1 MNEGMLRDELARGQQ
16 AASLLQNDLLIEC
29 FTEIEKR
36 YMESWR
42 ATDPS
47 DAARREYLYRLF
59 TALSDLKG
67 HISQI
72 AETGE
77 LAKRQLEDLNGRR
90 RLF

>member
-29 FTEIEKR
+29 FTEIEKQ
-36 YMESWR
+36 YMASWR

-47 DAARREYLYRLF
+47 DAERREYLYRLF

-67 HISQI
+67 HINQI
-72 AETGE
+72 AEPGE
-77 LAKRQLEDLNGRR
+77 LAKRQLEDLHGRR